1 MDIVDRLKNRDEAAL
16 RLLMNDYGDILMR
29 TAFLLVKD
37 RQAAEEAVQDTF
49 IQAYRSI
56 GQLNDHHKLKSWL
69 VRIVINRCRMKQR
82 TWSWRNIFPGGG
94 AEELPDTDMTIAAG
108 ADELVIKYIDQH
120 KLVQAVQQ
128 LDYMYRE
135 CIVLYYFQEMSIQE
149 IADQLDSK
157 ENTIK
162 SRLARGRSQLRRL
175 WEEEQQ

>member
-1 MDIVDRLKNRDEAAL
+1 
-16 RLLMNDYGDILMR
+16 MR
-29 TAFLLVKD
+29 IAFLLVRD

-49 IQAYRSI
+49 IQAYRRI
-56 GQLNDHHKLKSWL
+56 GQLQDASKLKSWL
-69 VRIVINRCRMKQR
+69 IRIVINRCRMKQR

-94 AEELPDTDMTIAAG
+94 AEELPDAELTGSAG
-108 ADELVIKYIDQH
+108 ADELVMKYIDQH
-120 KLVQAVQQ
+120 HLVQAVQQ

-149 IADQLDSK
+149 IADQLKSK

-175 WEEEQQ
+175 LEEDKQP